1 LDELY
6 ETEVNMTPQKT
17 TDPEIERLNREIDA
31 LVTAITTQTSDADL
45 IRQIDALE
53 GKSAAGGNIAPA
65 TAAVLMDAAN
75 RLAQSA
81 VRAQVAGLVDTEAT
95 LTEASRDLR
104 TIASGGEGDVE
115 AIIASLRPLVAEL
128 RAVNPI
134 AASNLERDLIEL
146 AGGVRVEYVDNA
158 DRVEGSVGVTDNVV
172 PERDRHEPKAVIDG
186 RVDARMRPLNEP
198 AAAVPVDT
206 GETYRLPAVTTEP
219 YRVEQES

>member
-1 LDELY
+1 
-6 ETEVNMTPQKT
+6 
-17 TDPEIERLNREIDA
+17 
-31 LVTAITTQTSDADL
+31 VTAITTQTSDADL

-81 VRAQVAGLVDTEAT
+81 VRAQVAGLVDAEAT
-95 LTEASRDLR
+95 LMEASRDLR

-115 AIIASLRPLVAEL
+115 TIIASLRPLVAEL

-158 DRVEGSVGVTDNVV
+158 DRS
-172 PERDRHEPKAVIDG
+172 
-186 RVDARMRPLNEP
+186 PLNEP

-206 GETYRLPAVTTEP
+206 GETYRFPVVTMDPES
-219 YRVEQES
+219 YRVKKEDTA